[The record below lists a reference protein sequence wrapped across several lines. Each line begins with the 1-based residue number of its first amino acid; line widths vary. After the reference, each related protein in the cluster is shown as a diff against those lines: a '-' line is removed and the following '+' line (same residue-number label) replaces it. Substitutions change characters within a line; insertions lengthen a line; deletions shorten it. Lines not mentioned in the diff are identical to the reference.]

1 MRWID
6 EQRIRQACDPQTLL
20 PGARSFIAVAAPY
33 ASGASDPDSRLPTP
47 DSLVGRLARYARGTD
62 YHDVLKA
69 RLRDLVA
76 RLETLAGHPVR
87 SRVFVDDGP
96 MVDREVALRAGLGF
110 LGKNTCLL
118 TPGAG
123 SFTLLGTIL
132 TDLDLEPDQ
141 PLQKDCGA
149 CRLCL
154 DACPTGALVA
164 PHQLDARLCIAYLTI
179 ELRDPVPL
187 DLRPALGTHLFG
199 CDICQEVCPYNHGH
213 GPIPWPELSETLPAD
228 VDLLDLLTLDEPAFH
243 QRYRHTP
250 VSRAKRRGLLRNAAL
265 LLGNLRDRRA
275 VPALIQS
282 LRRDVDPLV
291 RGAAAWALHQI
302 GGRRATRAL
311 ATASHIE
318 RDPTVLAEIGV
329 NPTPSPA
336 S

>member
-1 MRWID
+1 
-6 EQRIRQACDPQTLL
+6 
-20 PGARSFIAVAAPY
+20 
-33 ASGASDPDSRLPTP
+33 
-47 DSLVGRLARYARGTD
+47 
-62 YHDVLKA
+62 
-69 RLRDLVA
+69 
-76 RLETLAGHPVR
+76 
-87 SRVFVDDGP
+87 

-141 PLQKDCGA
+141 PLQKDCGS

-187 DLRPALGTHLFG
+187 DLRPQLGTHLFG
-199 CDICQEVCPYNHGH
+199 CDICQEVCPYNHGR

-228 VDLLDLLTLDEPAFH
+228 VDLLDLLTLDEPAFR

-250 VSRAKRRGLLRNAAL
+250 VSRTKRRGLLRNAAL

-275 VPALIQS
+275 VPALVKA
-282 LRRDVDPLV
+282 LRHDPDPLV
-291 RGAAAWALHQI
+291 RGAAAWALRRI
-302 GGRRATRAL
+302 GGRPATRAL

-318 RDPTVLAEIGV
+318 RDPTVLSELA
-329 NPTPSPA
+329 TRA
-336 S
+336 RT